1 MTLEKSHLPEPR
13 IEAGPRTAVRPDRKG
28 YGVGRSS
35 RRPEE
40 DLPAVDYLTRMLA
53 LGPRDGESVLAFTKR
68 MAAIK
73 AGRRLV
79 LDTWKSRPDKAR
91 VAISLGVP
99 RNTLAYEL
107 RVIGLSAELLDAGG
121 IDE

>member
-1 MTLEKSHLPEPR
+1 
-13 IEAGPRTAVRPDRKG
+13 VRPDRKG
-28 YGVGRSS
+28 YGVGRST

-40 DLPAVDYLTRMLA
+40 DTPATDYITQMRA
-53 LGPRDGESVLAFTKR
+53 LGPRDGESCLAFTKR

-79 LDTWKSRPDKAR
+79 LDAWKNSPDKAR
-91 VAISLGVP
+91 VAIALGVP